1 MSRSILERLRDA
13 RLFAHAGEFRV
24 LGLDSSTFSD
34 VVEVKYTVYYSL
46 IGLGE
51 ALKPVSLEILLSEPS
66 SPWEAIIGLRNRL
79 VHTYWRIDDE
89 LVYEVA
95 TNELPA
101 LRVVIERIIKQLEE
115 A

>member
-1 MSRSILERLRDA
+1 
-13 RLFAHAGEFRV
+13 
-24 LGLDSSTFSD
+24 
-34 VVEVKYTVYYSL
+34 
-46 IGLGE
+46 
-51 ALKPVSLEILLSEPS
+51 
-66 SPWEAIIGLRNRL
+66 

-101 LRVVIERIIKQLEE
+101 VGVAIDRIIKQLEE